1 MLLFE
6 YGFDS
11 PQFGTLLFSVVAAF
25 LSLFLV
31 DRPPSARKTG
41 ARAVAVALLAVLSLI
56 QDVSLVLTVGLLV
69 FAAAQAFLVQDDDR
83 ATKIG
88 LICLPVGQLIYAV
101 FLFGYVRLGEV
112 AVTDKPVIAGGLAL
126 IAAVGVFA
134 RTVGFGALRKPEAS
148 VYLAVAVV
156 SCVFALL
163 AQIGGAAI
171 GCFLLTC
178 FAGATVALEHRR
190 ATSSTPV
197 WSAALLWAIFYVGQ
211 LFFTLAL
218 TGLL

>member
-11 PQFGTLLFSVVAAF
+11 PQFGTVLFSVVAAF

-41 ARAVAVALLAVLSLI
+41 ARAVAIALLAVLSLI
-56 QDVSLVLTVGLLV
+56 QDVSLLLTVGLLV
-69 FAAAQAFLVQDDDR
+69 FAAAQSFLVQDDER

-88 LICLPVGQLIYAV
+88 LICLPVGQLIFAV
-101 FLFGYVRLGEV
+101 LVFGYVRLGEV
-112 AVTDKPVIAGGLAL
+112 AVTDTLLIAGGLAL
-126 IAAVGVFA
+126 ITAAAVFA
-134 RTVGFGALRKPEAS
+134 RTVGLAVLRKPEVS
-148 VYLAVAVV
+148 VYLAAAVV

-163 AQIGGAAI
+163 ARISGAAI
-171 GCFLLTC
+171 GCFLLAC
-178 FAGATVALEHRR
+178 FAGATVAFEHRR
-190 ATSSTPV
+190 TTWPTPA

>member
-11 PQFGTLLFSVVAAF
+11 PQFGTVLFSVVAAF

-41 ARAVAVALLAVLSLI
+41 ARAVAIALLAVLSLI
-56 QDVSLVLTVGLLV
+56 QDVSLLLTAGLLV
-69 FAAAQAFLVQDDDR
+69 FAAAQAFLVQDDER

-101 FLFGYVRLGEV
+101 FLFGYLRPGEV
-112 AVTDKPVIAGGLAL
+112 AVTDTSVIAGGLAL
-126 IAAVGVFA
+126 IVAAGIFA
-134 RTVGFGALRKPEAS
+134 RTVGFAALRKPEVS

-156 SCVFALL
+156 SCIFALL
-163 AQIGGAAI
+163 AKIGGAAI
-171 GCFLLTC
+171 GCFLLAC

-190 ATSSTPV
+190 ATSSTPA
-197 WSAALLWAIFYVGQ
+197 WPAALLWAIFYVGQ

>member
-11 PQFGTLLFSVVAAF
+11 PQFGTVLFSVVAAF

-41 ARAVAVALLAVLSLI
+41 ARAVAIALLAVLSLI
-56 QDVSLVLTVGLLV
+56 QDVSLLLTAGLLV
-69 FAAAQAFLVQDDDR
+69 FAAAQAFLVQDDER

-88 LICLPVGQLIYAV
+88 LICLPVGQLIYGV

-112 AVTDKPVIAGGLAL
+112 AVTDTSVIAGGLAL
-126 IAAVGVFA
+126 IVATGVFA
-134 RTVGFGALRKPEAS
+134 RTVGFGALRKPEVS

-163 AQIGGAAI
+163 ARIGGAAI
-171 GCFLLTC
+171 GCFLLAC
-178 FAGATVALEHRR
+178 FAGATVALEHRK
-190 ATSSTPV
+190 AISSTPA